1 VVYRQCAGE
10 RVFSYSLPVKNFVH
24 KFHTDEVFPE
34 CESACKFSDVC
45 NFDTTRYDK
54 LKEHLLK
61 IHNKG
66 ETPSKKFRLSDYPKS
81 LIPPDDH
88 EILEANEKIQNI
100 IHIENSNIDINQGN
114 EIETKVYIQQ
124 PGGEPIPVTLVASKF
139 EIPYQFITVCR
150 RACLFIFFTSEKL
163 CPQISH

>member
-1 VVYRQCAGE
+1 MLTHTQEKPHQCEICGQS
-10 RVFSYSLPVKNFVH
+10 FSLVKNMKRH
-24 KFHTDEVFPE
+24 ALLHTDDRPHK
-34 CESACKFSDVC
+34 CKFSDVC
-45 NFDTTRYDK
+45 NFATTRYDK

-139 EIPYQFITVCR
+139 EIPYQFITR
-150 RACLFIFFTSEKL
+150 LEN
-163 CPQISH
+163 